1 MVCGSNATV
10 FSPTGGLRIAAA
22 GLGWLFPAVSA
33 LAANTV
39 RGNEQGAAAGA
50 IGTAHG
56 LGMIIG
62 PLIGTLAY
70 DLDPGAPY
78 GLMAVLMVLV
88 AIWPTRRQPPR
99 PAS

>member
-1 MVCGSNATV
+1 
-10 FSPTGGLRIAAA
+10 
-22 GLGWLFPAVSA
+22 
-33 LAANTV
+33 
-39 RGNEQGAAAGA
+39 
-50 IGTAHG
+50 
-56 LGMIIG
+56 MIIG